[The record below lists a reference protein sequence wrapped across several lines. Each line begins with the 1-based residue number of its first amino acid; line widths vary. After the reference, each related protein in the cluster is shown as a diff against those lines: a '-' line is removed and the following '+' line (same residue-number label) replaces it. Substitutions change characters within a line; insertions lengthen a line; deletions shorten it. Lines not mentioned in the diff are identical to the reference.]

1 MRVFTGIQYLRG
13 LAATAVLLF
22 HLSERFGGELKVGSA
37 GVDVFFVI
45 SGFIMWVTTA
55 GKKWS
60 PQQFMGRRFI
70 RIVPLYWIVIGVT
83 ALAILLRPQ
92 FLFGHDLSTHNF
104 FGSLFFFPDVT
115 NDEFHPVVLQGWTL
129 TYEMAFYVVFGIA
142 LLGAEQ
148 IRFWAIGAAFTLFVL
163 LQPVIGNDKLHVLA
177 NPIILEFLFGVA
189 IGRLWLSG
197 FRVPV
202 YAAAG
207 LMLLSALAL
216 ASTDYIAPSLPRLIR
231 WGVPGALL
239 VAGSV
244 FAESIFKNR
253 SFAPLRL
260 LGDASYSI
268 YLWHILAIAALDGLL
283 LKVKLPWPF
292 HVIGVGLLALGLT
305 VVLYF
310 LIEKPLVQ
318 FFVKIARNGSAASL
332 NKAANNQT
340 SKI

>member
-1 MRVFTGIQYLRG
+1 
-13 LAATAVLLF
+13 
-22 HLSERFGGELKVGSA
+22 
-37 GVDVFFVI
+37 
-45 SGFIMWVTTA
+45 
-55 GKKWS
+55 
-60 PQQFMGRRFI
+60 
-70 RIVPLYWIVIGVT
+70 
-83 ALAILLRPQ
+83 
-92 FLFGHDLSTHNF
+92 
-104 FGSLFFFPDVT
+104 
-115 NDEFHPVVLQGWTL
+115 
-129 TYEMAFYVVFGIA
+129 
-142 LLGAEQ
+142 
-148 IRFWAIGAAFTLFVL
+148 
-163 LQPVIGNDKLHVLA
+163 
-177 NPIILEFLFGVA
+177 
-189 IGRLWLSG
+189 
-197 FRVPV
+197 
-202 YAAAG
+202 
-207 LMLLSALAL
+207 MLLSALAL
-216 ASTDYIAPSLPRLIR
+216 ASTDHIAPSLPRLIR